1 MQVAIKYCLSC
12 LLIFS
17 IHLAKAQSI
26 DKTKLI
32 EHIAYL
38 SSDELE
44 GRKTQSQGNLAARE
58 YILNEFK
65 SLDLA
70 TQYPDY
76 IQKFSFEGRRDNKVY
91 DQAANIIAYI
101 PGSSSKKLIVI
112 TAHYDHVGI
121 GRADSA
127 GDSIYNGA
135 DDNASGTAALLEL
148 ARYFKAHRPAHGIM
162 FAALDGEEMGL
173 QGAKALV
180 KDFPYALDQIVL
192 NINMDMISRNE
203 NGELYASGTY
213 YYPTFKTIL
222 EEAASGNKPILKFGH
237 DEPNTGRDNWT
248 NSSDH
253 GAFFKENVPHIYFG
267 VEDHKDYHKPSD
279 SFENIDQEF
288 FVNATNL
295 ILKCTIALDQE
306 LLKE

>member
-1 MQVAIKYCLSC
+1 MQVAIKCFLSC
-12 LLIFS
+12 FLILSFQW
-17 IHLAKAQSI
+17 AKAQSI
-26 DKTKLI
+26 DEKRLI
-32 EHIAYL
+32 EHIKYL
-38 SSDELE
+38 ASDELQ
-44 GRKTQSQGNLAARE
+44 GRKTQSDGNLAARE
-58 YILNEFK
+58 YIVNEFK
-65 SLDLA
+65 RLDLA

-76 IQKFSFEGRRDNKVY
+76 IQKFSFEGRRDNMTY
-91 DQAANIIAYI
+91 DQAANVIAYI

-121 GRADSA
+121 GRANSE

-148 ARYFKAHRPAHGIM
+148 GRYFNSHRPEHGIM

-180 KDFPYALDQIVL
+180 KDFPYPLDQIVI

-203 NGELYASGTY
+203 KGELYASGTY
-213 YYPTFKTIL
+213 YNPSLKPIL
-222 EEAASGNKPILKFGH
+222 ESAASGKKPILKFGH

-253 GAFFKENVPHIYFG
+253 GEFFKENVPHVYFG
-267 VEDHKDYHKPSD
+267 VEDHVDYHKPSD

-288 FVNATNL
+288 YVNAVNL
-295 ILKCTIALDQE
+295 ILRCTIALDEE
-306 LLKE
+306 LPKE